1 MTLYVQ
7 ETGTVGAQPILFL
20 HPGLVSGWTWQ
31 EPAKEKEIEMKQ
43 ITQAYEQLIE
53 RFVAWAETQPD
64 IRAALIVGS
73 RAREDHPA
81 DEWSDMDVILVV
93 TKPER
98 YLAKT
103 DWMENIGTP
112 WITFIERTG
121 TGDKEHRVLF
131 EGGLDVDFIPL
142 PAKKMQ
148 PLARLLQAR
157 ERFPQLP
164 KLLPRSLS
172 QEVTQGIAAFSDV
185 ARRGVKVLVDK
196 DGITEP
202 LMLAITEAPMPDPP
216 TQDEFLNLVNDFW
229 YHTVWTAKKLRRGE
243 LWTAKGC
250 SDSYMK
256 WRLLRTIEWHARA
269 KNSFEYDTWHGGR
282 FLERW
287 ADPRIVEDLRD
298 AFAHYDEDDLWRGL
312 LATMDLFRWVTI
324 ETAELLGHAYPSSA
338 DGHATELVKDLSTG
352 RLR

>member
-1 MTLYVQ
+1 
-7 ETGTVGAQPILFL
+7 
-20 HPGLVSGWTWQ
+20 
-31 EPAKEKEIEMKQ
+31 MKQ
-43 ITQAYEQLIE
+43 TTTAYEQLIE
-53 RFVAWAETQPD
+53 RFVAWADTQAD
-64 IRAALIVGS
+64 VRAALIVGS
-73 RAREDHPA
+73 RAREDRPA
-81 DEWSDMDVILVV
+81 DEWSDLDVILIVAE
-93 TKPER
+93 PER
-98 YLAKT
+98 YLNRT

-121 TGDKEHRVLF
+121 TGDEKEHRVLF

-142 PAKKMQ
+142 PAKKIQ
-148 PLARLLQAR
+148 SLARLLQAR
-157 ERFPQLP
+157 ERFPQIL
-164 KLLPRSLS
+164 KLLPHSLS
-172 QEVTQGIAAFSDV
+172 KEVAQGIVAFSDV

-196 DGITEP
+196 DGIAEP
-202 LMLAITEAPMPDPP
+202 LLSAITGAPAPSPP
-216 TQDEFLNLVNDFW
+216 TRDEFLNLVNDFW

-256 WRLLRTIEWHARA
+256 WQLLQMVEWHTRA

-282 FLERW
+282 FLEKW

-312 LATMDLFRWVTI
+312 LTTMDLFRWVAI

-338 DGHATELVKDLSTG
+338 DEHATELVKDLSAG

>member
-1 MTLYVQ
+1 V
-7 ETGTVGAQPILFL
+7 
-20 HPGLVSGWTWQ
+20 
-31 EPAKEKEIEMKQ
+31 KQ
-43 ITQAYEQLIE
+43 TTQAYEQLIA

-64 IRAALIVGS
+64 LRAALIVGS
-73 RAREDHPA
+73 RAREDRPA
-81 DEWSDMDVILVV
+81 DEWSDLDVILVV
-93 TKPER
+93 TEPER

-103 DWMENIGTP
+103 DWLENIGNP
-112 WITFIERTG
+112 WITFIEKTG
-121 TGDKEHRVLF
+121 TGEEKERRVLF

-157 ERFPQLP
+157 GRFPQIL

-172 QEVTQGIAAFSDV
+172 KQVKQGIAAFSDV

-196 DGITEP
+196 DGIAEP
-202 LMLAITEAPMPDPP
+202 LISAIAEAPALAPP
-216 TQDEFLNLVNDFW
+216 TQDEFLNLANDFW
-229 YHTVWTAKKLRRGE
+229 YHAVWTAKKLRRGE

-256 WRLLRTIEWHARA
+256 WRLLRMIEWHTRA

-287 ADPRIVEDLRD
+287 ADPRIVEGLRD
-298 AFAHYDEDDLWRGL
+298 AFAHYDEDDLWRRL
-312 LATMDLFRWVTI
+312 LATMDLFRWVAI
-324 ETAELLGHAYPSSA
+324 ETAGLLEHAYPSSA
-338 DGHATELVKDLSTG
+338 DEHATSLVKSLFANP
-352 RLR
+352 